1 MARTIRFSFK
11 RFLFHNKFTVFLG
24 LLILTIILF
33 LPLQTKDTQSHIENL
48 LKTFHEQPPYTKA
61 DLDAYYKFELGLTSS
76 NATNNAECENVWM
89 IAAIPGIDIEDY
101 MWEYLSLVAIKE
113 LYGENEGRKINTFL
127 SKRSIKELERIF
139 ER

>member
-11 RFLFHNKFTVFLG
+11 RFLFHNKFTVLLT

-33 LPLQTKDTQSHIENL
+33 LPLQTKDTQNHIEKL
-48 LKTFHEQPPYTKA
+48 LKSFHEQPPYTKA
-61 DLDAYYKFELGLTSS
+61 ELNAYYKFELGLTSS
-76 NATNNAECENVWM
+76 NATSNVECENVWM

-101 MWEYLSLVAIKE
+101 MWEYLSLLAIKE
-113 LYGENEGRKINTFL
+113 LYGDNEGRKIKTFL
-127 SKRSIKELERIF
+127 SKRSIKELESMF

>member
-11 RFLFHNKFTVFLG
+11 RFLYHNKFTVFLT

-33 LPLQTKDTQSHIENL
+33 LPLQTKDTHIENL
-48 LKTFHEQPPYTKA
+48 LKTFHEQQPPYSKA
-61 DLDAYYKFELGLTSS
+61 ELDAYYKFELGLTAS

-101 MWEYLSLVAIKE
+101 VWEYLSLLAIKE
-113 LYGENEGRKINTFL
+113 LYGENEGRTINTFL